1 MYTKFLYYG
10 KNADD
15 RILIGA
21 RMVFESN
28 DGIKTQEVYI
38 GSTFTLEEFLLQKD
52 NLNIKSDTN
61 FIKENF
67 TKSKADKIIYFSN
80 LKKFGFINGNDI
92 VVNNKSELLYLI
104 DSFASK
110 DTFSRKKVNKKDN

>member
-21 RMVFESN
+21 RMVFESS

-38 GSTFTLEEFLLQKD
+38 GSAFTLEEFLLQKD

-67 TKSKADKIIYFSN
+67 FKSKADKIIYFSN
-80 LKKFGFINGNDI
+80 LKKFGFINGDDI

>member
-21 RMVFESN
+21 RMVFEAL

-38 GSTFTLEEFLLQKD
+38 GSAFTLEEFLLQKD

-67 TKSKADKIIYFSN
+67 LKAKADKIIYFSN
-80 LKKFGFINGNDI
+80 LKKFGFINGDDI

-104 DSFASK
+104 DSFANK

>member
-21 RMVFESN
+21 RMVFEAL

-38 GSTFTLEEFLLQKD
+38 GSAFTLEEFLLQKD

-67 TKSKADKIIYFSN
+67 IKSKADKIIYFSN
-80 LKKFGFINGNDI
+80 LKKFGFINGDDI

-104 DSFASK
+104 DSLASK
-110 DTFSRKKVNKKDN
+110 DNFSRKKVNKKDN

>member
-38 GSTFTLEEFLLQKD
+38 GSAFTLEEFLLQKD